1 MYFYLLLQIWVKML
15 VKNISK
21 ILNSKCSQ
29 NHLSH
34 AKQYATDLFNTSSKR
49 VVQKQWRQPVV

>member
-1 MYFYLLLQIWVKML
+1 ML

-21 ILNSKCSQ
+21 RLNSKYSQ

-34 AKQYATDLFNTSSKR
+34 AKQYATDLFKTSSKR
-49 VVQKQWRQPVV
+49 AVQKQWRTPVV